1 MISWRS
7 LLAALSMNF
16 SFIYNNNNNNNNN
29 KKKKKKKKKKKN
41 VQGIWHRLL

>member
-16 SFIYNNNNNNNNN
+16 SFIYNNNNNNN

>member
-29 KKKKKKKKKKKN
+29 NKKKKKKKRDHYNPFHIKSK
-41 VQGIWHRLL
+41 V

>member
-16 SFIYNNNNNNNNN
+16 SFIYNNNN
-29 KKKKKKKKKKKN
+29 KKKKKKKKN

>member
-16 SFIYNNNNNNNNN
+16 SFIYNNNNNN
-29 KKKKKKKKKKKN
+29 KKKKKKKN

>member
-29 KKKKKKKKKKKN
+29 NKKKN

>member
-16 SFIYNNNNNNNNN
+16 SFIYNNNNNNN
-29 KKKKKKKKKKKN
+29 KKKKKKKN